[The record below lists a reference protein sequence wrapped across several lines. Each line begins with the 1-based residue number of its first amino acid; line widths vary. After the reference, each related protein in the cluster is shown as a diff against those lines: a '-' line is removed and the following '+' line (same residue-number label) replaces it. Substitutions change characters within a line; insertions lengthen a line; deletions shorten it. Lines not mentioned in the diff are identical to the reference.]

1 MDKHLDSKETNV
13 ERNLI
18 RFDWALKRLLR
29 NKADYVVLEGFLS
42 VLLGENVKIKSI
54 VESEGNQTS
63 ADDKFNRVDIMVE
76 NDAKEIFIIEIQN
89 CNEVDYFFRMLFGV
103 SKAITDH
110 IKIGE
115 QYIRV
120 RKVYHINI
128 VYFDLGRGKDY
139 VYHGTTSFIGIHYN
153 DELQLSKKQQ
163 NFFKKETIPDLY
175 PEYYILK
182 VKDFDNYAKDNLDQW
197 MYYLKNDAIP
207 NNFTAPGLPE
217 ARERLLIDRLS
228 PSERA
233 EYDEHLMQLSHNYSM
248 IHTAMDEGID
258 KGIKKGE
265 EERRI
270 LQKTLDTKEKA
281 IAQKDNIIANA
292 IKSLIGQGLSSQQI
306 SQILQLDFE
315 EVEKIFNK

>member
-1 MDKHLDSKETNV
+1 
-13 ERNLI
+13 
-18 RFDWALKRLLR
+18 
-29 NKADYVVLEGFLS
+29 
-42 VLLGENVKIKSI
+42 
-54 VESEGNQTS
+54 
-63 ADDKFNRVDIMVE
+63 
-76 NDAKEIFIIEIQN
+76 
-89 CNEVDYFFRMLFGV
+89 
-103 SKAITDH
+103 
-110 IKIGE
+110 
-115 QYIRV
+115 
-120 RKVYHINI
+120 
-128 VYFDLGRGKDY
+128 
-139 VYHGTTSFIGIHYN
+139 
-153 DELQLSKKQQ
+153 LSKKQQ

-217 ARERLLIDRLS
+217 ARERLLVDRLS

-258 KGIKKGE
+258 KGIKEGRKEGE
-265 EERRI
+265 EERRK
-270 LQKTLDTKEKA
+270 LQETLDTKEKA
-281 IAQKDNIIANA
+281 IVQKDETIAQKDNIIANA

-306 SQILQLDFE
+306 SQILQLNLE